1 MGKLKKSIID
11 SHPQSED
18 VKTYIYSERF
28 EGTGFRLISEG
39 LHDLFD
45 IKISHTGVANWLK
58 LNPPPAKHEPIEEQ
72 LQVLDIFDTE
82 LYKELLPSDATEIE
96 KIKAKYYTLIQ
107 CNIDRHI
114 STGKRLNSDYIKH
127 LKTVLEVAK
136 LDAQVQR
143 DVRKIDV
150 LDGKIDFGELSNE
163 ELDEY
168 IETTAKVLD
177 KAKQRIGD
185 KNKLEI
191 EIVEKTIEPDLSA
204 LNIEELEQLE
214 ALVDKM
220 NYRQGVEKYL
230 QYEGRK
236 YYNNE

>member
-18 VKTYIYSERF
+18 VKIYIYTERF

-72 LQVLDIFDTE
+72 LQVLDIFDSE
-82 LYKELLPSDATEIE
+82 LYKEILPNDATEIE

-107 CNIDRHI
+107 CNLDRHV

-127 LKTVLEVAK
+127 LKTVLEVAR
-136 LDAQVQR
+136 LEFQVQR
-143 DVRKIDV
+143 EMQSIENENKKIE
-150 LDGKIDFGELSNE
+150 IELVTKRREPNFDNFTNE
-163 ELDEY
+163 ELDQF
-168 IETTAKVLD
+168 IAL
-177 KAKQRIGD
+177 
-185 KNKLEI
+185 
-191 EIVEKTIEPDLSA
+191 VEKMEYY
-204 LNIEELEQLE
+204 EEYE
-214 ALVDKM
+214 M
-220 NYRQGVEKYL
+220 HEKFDAIN
-230 QYEGRK
+230 QHRHK
-236 YYNNE
+236 FNE